1 MTALPLQRLQVGRS
15 DRREE
20 ALGLDVS
27 AEDGRQLDRDDVL
40 QGLLARVSAHLLDL
54 VAQQLAAEVR

>member
-1 MTALPLQRLQVGRS
+1 VTAPLLQRLQVGRA

-20 ALGLDVS
+20 ALVLGVS

-40 QGLLARVSAHLLDL
+40 DDLLAQVSAHLLDL